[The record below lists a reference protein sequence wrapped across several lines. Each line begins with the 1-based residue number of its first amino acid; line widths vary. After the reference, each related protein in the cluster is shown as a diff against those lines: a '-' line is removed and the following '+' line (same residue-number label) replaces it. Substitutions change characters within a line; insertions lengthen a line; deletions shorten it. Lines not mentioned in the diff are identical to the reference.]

1 MIEAF
6 SYRTKINSKE
16 FSQTI
21 YAKDIYTSLNFWLAK
36 IDDLQNEVFSFD
48 KEVVSAIQSQI
59 IDKSAKIL
67 KNDFNHH
74 IVFSIKDIICI
85 TYIDKLKIKEP
96 DFTANLYYLKTTEG
110 GRKNYARSGY
120 RPHFKIDA
128 KKEITS
134 AEQIFIEKDKVFPG
148 ESINAEIR
156 LLSKDQFTNL
166 LYNNLAFKLYEGDKM
181 IAKGQIMEVINKDL
195 KRP

>member
-6 SYRTKINSKE
+6 SYRTKIDSKE
-16 FSQTI
+16 FRQTV
-21 YAKDIYTSLNFWLAK
+21 YAKDIHTSLNLWLTK
-36 IDDLQNEVFSFD
+36 IYDLQNEVFSFD
-48 KEVVSAIQSQI
+48 KEVVSAIQSQV
-59 IDKSAKIL
+59 IDKSSKIL

-74 IVFSIKDIICI
+74 IVFSIKDVICI

-120 RPHFKIDA
+120 RPHFKIAA
-128 KKEITS
+128 KKEMTS

-156 LLSKDQFTNL
+156 ILSKDQFKNL
-166 LYNNLAFKLYEGDKM
+166 LYNNLGFQLYEGDK
-181 IAKGQIMEVINKDL
+181 IVAKGQIIEVHNEDL
-195 KRP
+195 KRS